1 MGARKLEH
9 GVVPTATGEHGEDD
23 DEAVEEGVEVEL
35 EGVRLRYWGQ
45 VHRRVKVWSPHGE
58 ELHTQKDVDEHKE
71 EEEQREARDVFQG
84 VCNCL

>member
-45 VHRRVKVWSPHGE
+45 VHRRVKKKQC
-58 ELHTQKDVDEHKE
+58 LHKDTDFITKIYVAHTAIL
-71 EEEQREARDVFQG
+71 RATAMSTLR
-84 VCNCL
+84 